1 MCMTRYFIDYYRWST
16 PVWIKSLFV
25 SSPWSLCWW
34 CYRFLRLALYIY
46 CITHS
51 SLSPQ
56 LDPFCIVSFDRYSQT
71 TREIDQTLNPLWDH
85 TCVFDDIKM
94 YGSPLD
100 IKQSPPKIM
109 IEIFD
114 KDNVVS
120 KSVHV
125 WWLMTCNVTTYPV
138 YIGYTFYL
146 FWVHVSVYREIFA
159 VLNFREFHDFC
170 FFAK

>member
-1 MCMTRYFIDYYRWST
+1 MCMTRYFIHYYRWST

-25 SSPWSLCWW
+25 SSSWSLCWW

-71 TREIDQTLNPLWDH
+71 TRKIDQTLNPLWDH

-120 KSVHV
+120 KIVHV
-125 WWLMTCNVTTYPV
+125 YGWIVCVWLAMMPHAQ
-138 YIGYTFYL
+138 YIIY
-146 FWVHVSVYREIFA
+146 SYRIHLLLILSA
-159 VLNFREFHDFC
+159 CISICL
-170 FFAK
+170 